1 MAFKP
6 KFETETVGNTK
17 SLELG
22 EVNAIQ
28 YKRVKDNTTGK
39 SIENDR
45 ERYRINEKIRLN
57 GKRYQ
62 LNGTLTEI
70 IKKE

>member
-62 LNGTLTEI
+62 LNGTL
-70 IKKE
+70 KYR